1 MNNCIVFALVSIV
14 VMLILAGIVWLVCQY
29 FKSLS
34 VRRWVKDYIAPLLL
48 LIIIGF
54 FVYFSAS
61 YFLDLQNKDD
71 EILSFIG
78 TICAIVLG
86 LQVYRMQNRIL
97 ISQIVQRVS
106 GELEEIHR
114 HLRANKRVL
123 EKLDIEKVPSLSHIR
138 KFAITKYSALSDDVL
153 LRNLDKTHNK
163 IIFPMTVRVRN
174 YNISVSTMEEYLKSG
189 SCEKDIFVKY
199 VSNMKNI
206 TDKLCENIEKCVKDL
221 DIQFH
226 ELEMGSD
233 LVEIVYTKETW

>member
-14 VMLILAGIVWLVCQY
+14 GSLVLAGIVWLVYQY

-34 VRRWVKDYIAPLLL
+34 IRRWVKDYVAPLLL
-48 LIIIGF
+48 LIVIGF

-61 YFLDLQNKDD
+61 YFLNLQNKDD

-86 LQVYRMQNRIL
+86 LQVYRIQNRIL
-97 ISQIVQRVS
+97 ISQIVERVS

-123 EKLDIEKVPSLSHIR
+123 DKLNKEKVPSLSHIR

-189 SCEKDIFVKY
+189 SCEKDIFEKY
-199 VSNMKNI
+199 VNNMINI
-206 TDKLCENIEKCVKDL
+206 TNKLCDNIEKCVSDL
-221 DIQFH
+221 DIKFH
-226 ELEMGSD
+226 ELDMGSD
-233 LVEIVYTKETW
+233 LVQIVYTKETW